1 MSQQPPVVRPPPPT
15 ANPYFT
21 PEHMK
26 TVAIVV
32 VTLDL
37 VLLVVWFAS
46 SIFLLVTAD
55 QVCYAA
61 EFVLH
66 FFIMVHFALGM
77 AISNIVGIIDKEQY
91 EYRERLLASGLS
103 LAVAKTRKLQ
113 YLPYVVYSP
122 FSWIFTA
129 LIALSGDTILLA
141 SAIRLYQ
148 LGGDLGDSCQ
158 DFRIARIAFDSL
170 ATAVSVITIIWF
182 ILFAA
187 YCIAPERE
195 AEERQTSTVAPVPM
209 KQRVN
214 RLLSANQNLRQRTI
228 RQASSS
234 SFYTAPQATNTVY
247 R

>member
-1 MSQQPPVVRPPPPT
+1 MSQQTPVMRPPPPT

-21 PEHMK
+21 PERMK

-32 VTLDL
+32 VSLDL

-61 EFVLH
+61 EFILH

-103 LAVAKTRKLQ
+103 LAVAKTRQLQ

-129 LIALSGDTILLA
+129 LIALAGDTILLG
-141 SAIRLYQ
+141 SAIRLFQ

-158 DFRIARIAFDSL
+158 DFRIARIAFDTL
-170 ATAVSVITIIWF
+170 ATAISVFTIVWF

-187 YCIAPERE
+187 YCIAPERD
-195 AEERQTSTVAPVPM
+195 AEERLTPVSAPL

-228 RQASSS
+228 RQQSSS
-234 SFYTAPQATNTVY
+234 NALSANGVNTVY